1 MTTFFFATN
10 HQAICAQAL
19 LAAMAR
25 RHPRHTFMS
34 AQFATNLLLRE
45 GESVSL
51 QQVEEGMYQLQREA
65 LGVVIEDASGDIGF
79 LWEQAPC
86 VALARKQQ
94 ADKEFMPTA
103 HVDAVQVET
112 LSAYQDPLPEHVL
125 QLRDNCAVRVSM
137 PSDLDDDE
145 FQRVAHFVMALVDSN
160 CTNFADLWPFKRT
173 RKDSDDDGE
182 FKDINTNF
190 IDDNE
195 DEFDDIDDNE
205 EFDDLGDEDDQEL
218 DYIDDKEGDEDK
230 EKKSSV

>member
-145 FQRVAHFVMALVDSN
+145 FQRVAHFVMALVDS
-160 CTNFADLWPFKRT
+160 TFIVAKDSWPFPNPPK
-173 RKDSDDDGE
+173 KIVGE
-182 FKDINTNF
+182 
-190 IDDNE
+190 E
-195 DEFDDIDDNE
+195 DEFDDLADDDFGDINGE
-205 EFDDLGDEDDQEL
+205 DDVDEFDDLDDGEDQDQDVGEVEEDDSNGAQ
-218 DYIDDKEGDEDK
+218 
-230 EKKSSV
+230 EKKS